1 MVQPERNDDA
11 ADDARDA
18 EIASRER
25 SPDRVAAFVDA
36 VFAIVI
42 TILVLEIG
50 VPSNLSEQSFRE
62 ALDEIGPT
70 LIAWVISFFLVGMY
84 WVWHRDLFNRLR
96 AVNRDVVWLNLVFL
110 VPVSLIPF
118 ASAVLGDYH
127 DDPIALRLY
136 GLVLIA
142 VSLTKIAL
150 YWYIHRRPYLLLT
163 PSSDRT
169 FRIGVGISA
178 APIALYVLAMAL
190 ADVAHQLSLIVFLAV
205 PGSYFLLVT
214 LLRERPA
221 TAAGADQ
228 FS

>member
-1 MVQPERNDDA
+1 MENEDA
-11 ADDARDA
+11 AYDSGTG
-18 EIASRER
+18 EIAARER
-25 SPDRVAAFVDA
+25 SPDRVATFVDA

-50 VPSNLSEQSFRE
+50 VPSDLNEQSFRE
-62 ALDEIGPT
+62 ALDEVGPT
-70 LIAWVISFFLVGMY
+70 LIAWIISFLLVGMY

-96 AVNRDVVWLNLVFL
+96 AVNRDVVWLNLIFL

-136 GLVLIA
+136 GIVLIA
-142 VSLTKIAL
+142 VSLTKLLL
-150 YWYIHRRPYLLLT
+150 YWYVHHRPYLLLA
-163 PSSDRT
+163 PASRRSL
-169 FRIGVGISA
+169 RIGALISA
-178 APIALYVLAMAL
+178 APIVLYIAAIAVADIAHEVSLVL
-190 ADVAHQLSLIVFLAV
+190 FLAV

-214 LLRERPA
+214 LLRERPS
-221 TAAGADQ
+221 TAADAEQ